1 MQPLDH
7 FTECYKHILSLN
19 GHGVNTALSRQWK
32 QIVKNLFNKAGFE
45 AMQAVERE
53 HMAGKQVNP
62 SITRP
67 SDNTVNGVGAKTAGE
82 ARRLR
87 NANRNQEQQDDP
99 KLIAAQQARMLRLN
113 QRGVL
118 ETPKSLPVSGVPEM
132 PKSAPVS
139 GVLAVENVAVAK
151 TVDAVPINTQ
161 EAYDLIGMDAKNI
174 VQTFGGDRIR
184 ATLEAFDDAGIDMK
198 KSDRQLA
205 SILKKRLSE

>member
-1 MQPLDH
+1 MQPLEH
-7 FTECYKHILSLN
+7 FTESYKYILSLN
-19 GHGVNTALSRQWK
+19 GHGVNTPLSRQWK

-53 HMAGKQVNP
+53 HMAGKQANP

-67 SDNTVNGVGAKTAGE
+67 SDNTANGVGAKIAGE

-118 ETPKSLPVSGVPEM
+118 ETPKSLPVSGV
-132 PKSAPVS
+132 
-139 GVLAVENVAVAK
+139 LAVGSVAAAK

-184 ATLEAFDDAGIDMK
+184 ATLEAFDDAEIDMK

>member
-7 FTECYKHILSLN
+7 FTECYKHILGLN
-19 GHGVNTALSRQWK
+19 GHGVNTPLSRQWK

-67 SDNTVNGVGAKTAGE
+67 SDNTANGVGAKIAGE

-87 NANRNQEQQDDP
+87 NANRNQEQQEDP

-118 ETPKSLPVSGVPEM
+118 ETPKSI
-132 PKSAPVS
+132 PVS

-151 TVDAVPINTQ
+151 TVDAVPINTK

-184 ATLEAFDDAGIDMK
+184 ATLEAFDDAEIDMK

>member
-7 FTECYKHILSLN
+7 FTESYKYILSLN
-19 GHGVNTALSRQWK
+19 GHGVNTPLSRQWK

-53 HMAGKQVNP
+53 HMSGKQVNP

-67 SDNTVNGVGAKTAGE
+67 SDNTAGKVGAKTAGE

-87 NANRNQEQQDDP
+87 NANRNQEQQEDP

-118 ETPKSLPVSGVPEM
+118 ETPKSMPVSG
-132 PKSAPVS
+132 A
-139 GVLAVENVAVAK
+139 LAVENVAAK

-161 EAYDLIGMDAKNI
+161 EAYELIGMDSKNI

-184 ATLEAFDDAGIDMK
+184 ATLEAFDDSTIDLK